1 MFSSLAWAQAATPAP
16 AAPTLFETIFPFLVM
31 FIIVFFLFIRP
42 QQRRN
47 QDQQKFRS
55 GLKKGDS
62 VLTSGGILGTI
73 EGLTDHFVTLQIANG
88 VKIKVLRTA
97 IAAGA
102 QEELEKK

>member
-1 MFSSLAWAQAATPAP
+1 MFSSIAWAQATAATPA
-16 AAPTLFETIFPFLVM
+16 APSMLETLFPFLVM
-31 FIIVFFLFIRP
+31 FAIVFFLFIRP
-42 QQRRN
+42 QQRRS
-47 QDQQKFRS
+47 QDQQKFRG

-73 EGLTDHFVTLQIANG
+73 EGLTEQVVTLQIANG

-102 QEELEKK
+102 ADELEKK